1 MSLALITKPAVEP
14 ITLADAKAH
23 LRVEHSDDD
32 ALISE
37 LIAAARQYLE
47 KVTGLVFITQTWRQF
62 EDCWPSS
69 RYLNTGR
76 HPVQS
81 IQSITVYDAQGIPQ
95 LIDADNY
102 LLDNVSRP
110 ARLLSH
116 TSLVAGQAMNG
127 IEIEFVAGYGDT
139 GIDVPDALKRALHML
154 SAHWYE
160 FRGAIAPSQ
169 QPVSIPPGFAALIS
183 PWKRRAI

>member
-14 ITLADAKAH
+14 ITLTDAKSH

-32 ALISE
+32 ILIGALIS
-37 LIAAARQYLE
+37 ASRQYLE
-47 KVTGLVFITQTWRQF
+47 QVTGLVFITQTWRQF

-69 RYLNTGR
+69 RCVNISR

-81 IQSITVYDAQGIPQ
+81 IQSITVYDAQGTPQ
-95 LIDADNY
+95 LINADNY
-102 LLDNVSRP
+102 LLDNASRP

-116 TSLVAGQAMNG
+116 TALVAGQAMNG
-127 IEIEFVAGYGDT
+127 IEVEFVAGYGDT

-154 SAHWYE
+154 TAHWYE
-160 FRGAIAPSQ
+160 FRGAIAPSE

-183 PWKRRAI
+183 PWKRRAF